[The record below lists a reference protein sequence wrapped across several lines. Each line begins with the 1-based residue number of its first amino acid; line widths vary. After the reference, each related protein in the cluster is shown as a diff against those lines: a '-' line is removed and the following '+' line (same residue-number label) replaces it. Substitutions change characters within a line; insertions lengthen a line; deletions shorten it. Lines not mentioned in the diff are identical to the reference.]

1 MVSTT
6 TANVMLC
13 QVCSADNRDDREYC
27 RRCHNRLLVIS
38 GGIAADELE
47 SFDAAPEEQF
57 SLDEHLLERISILEE
72 VVRRTT
78 ASLRQTVASLYKLE
92 QKILVNQTG
101 VTTLRDL
108 LEGKGLVAREEWSE
122 LWENRMD
129 YQLLALEKRE
139 RFAAVKGQIAAL
151 YRGDSHQEFTKFLG
165 DAESALLSF
174 DIAACV
180 EALEKAHGLDPS
192 NHELSFF
199 LAETFFNDGQ
209 IEPALGYFERV
220 LMTKASH
227 FESLVYCGVLHHE
240 RGNAGRAEELLHR
253 AVSLFPE
260 AFLPSFSLGAV
271 YASQGRLQQAVA
283 FLEKAVALDPIP
295 QAYFLL
301 GSCCYEM
308 GKTSAAIG
316 RLEETLRLDPTFA
329 GAHHLLGLAYL
340 DRRWHRKAQTVLRE
354 GHRLTPNRLHYQ
366 ELARLLNVDLGT
378 TATAGEEV
386 SEQLKLA
393 DELLQRGH
401 RRDALSAYR
410 RALSEEPE
418 NPTLLVTYAM
428 ACLELGRSQ
437 EIEGVIQKVV
447 SLEPEEPL
455 RIAAYATLIEA
466 LRSQGKYR
474 EGNRVGRLLLTEGT
488 SDTSKSVAYYEMA
501 WNLAEMEDADLEDA
515 LSCARQAVELAPPE
529 LRYLSLAALGWVHF
543 KRQEFDQSVEF
554 LSRSND
560 LDRTAR
566 TLMQL
571 GMALLA
577 QGDREQ
583 ARIALAAARELTP
596 EGTLVEEKV
605 FEVLKGHTWTAL

>member
-1 MVSTT
+1 
-6 TANVMLC
+6 MLC
-13 QVCSADNRDDREYC
+13 QVCSADNPDEREYC

-38 GGIAADELE
+38 GGFSAEELE
-47 SFDAAPEEQF
+47 SFEAAPEEQF

-78 ASLRQTVASLYKLE
+78 SSLRKTVGSLYKLE

-108 LEGKGLVAREEWSE
+108 LENKGIVGREEWSE
-122 LWENRMD
+122 IWESRMD

-151 YRGDSHQEFTKFLG
+151 YGGDRRQDFGEFLEQ
-165 DAESALLSF
+165 AERALLAF
-174 DIAACV
+174 DIAAGV

-209 IEPALGYFERV
+209 VEPALGYFERV
-220 LMTKASH
+220 LLTKASH

-240 RGNAGRAEELLHR
+240 RGNAERAEELLHR

-271 YASQGRLQQAVA
+271 YASQGRLQQAVT
-283 FLEKAVALDPIP
+283 FLERAVALDPIP

-308 GKTSAAIG
+308 GKTSAAIR
-316 RLEETLRLDPTFA
+316 RLEETLRLDPTF
-329 GAHHLLGLAYL
+329 GGVHHLLGLAYL
-340 DRRWHRKAQTVLRE
+340 DRRWHRKAQTILRE
-354 GHRLTPNRLHYQ
+354 GHRLTPNRLYYQ
-366 ELARLLNVDLGT
+366 ELVQLLDDGSVVLEEATGERLK
-378 TATAGEEV
+378 
-386 SEQLKLA
+386 QA
-393 DELLQRGH
+393 DELLEKRQ
-401 RRDALSAYR
+401 RRDALSAFR
-410 RALSEEPE
+410 QVVAAEPE

-437 EIEGVIQKVV
+437 EIEGVIQKA
-447 SLEPEEPL
+447 LGLHTEEPL
-455 RIAAYATLIEA
+455 RIAAYTTLIEA
-466 LRSQGKYR
+466 LRSQGQYR
-474 EGNRVGRLLLTEGT
+474 EGNRISRLLLAEGA

-501 WNLAEMEDADLEDA
+501 WNHAEMEDADLEDA
-515 LSCARQAVELAPPE
+515 LDCARKAVALAPE
-529 LRYLSLAALGWVHF
+529 KLRYLSLAALGWVHF
-543 KRQEFDQSVEF
+543 RRREFDESVDCLSQS
-554 LSRSND
+554 NA
-560 LDRTAR
+560 LDSSPR

-577 QGDREQ
+577 QGSREQ
-583 ARIALAAARELTP
+583 ARTVLAAARELGPDRTV
-596 EGTLVEEKV
+596 VEEKV
-605 FEVLKGHTWTAL
+605 FEVLKGHTWMAL